1 MFPRFLLML
10 FYFQILQ
17 RVRGSFPS
25 TVHPVVKDGKR
36 SHDPIHIYMQQ
47 PPPTMNPYTYTPSHT
62 TPFLFWITSTSKT
75 TTAASNGLLTPTT
88 QSTLSQLQEIGTT
101 TGPPIPPTR
110 DSGCQDNPSVNCSL
124 YNSAVICDL
133 QGTYY
138 VWARKNCR
146 LHCGFC
152 HKVCRDDPDVNCNL
166 FNPTA
171 LCSPDGGYHEWASIK
186 CPAFCGLCPHETHT
200 FLSTTKI
207 SSTEPLKACKD
218 SLDCRVYNSTLICSK
233 TSIYY
238 PWSQLH
244 CPSFCGFCHA
254 PTRIVPCRDRL
265 TNCDEYSSD
274 LCINPLYRL
283 WREENCRKYCG
294 VCTGSD
300 VEIDYSS
307 VLG

>member
-10 FYFQILQ
+10 FYFQIFQ
-17 RVRGSFPS
+17 RARCSFPS
-25 TVHPVVKDGKR
+25 TVHPVLKDGKR
-36 SHDPIHIYMQQ
+36 SHDR
-47 PPPTMNPYTYTPSHT
+47 TM
-62 TPFLFWITSTSKT
+62 TS
-75 TTAASNGLLTPTT
+75 TT
-88 QSTLSQLQEIGTT
+88 QSTLSQLQTIGTT
-101 TGPPIPPTR
+101 
-110 DSGCQDNPSVNCSL
+110 SCQDNPSVNCSL

-133 QGTYY
+133 QGTHY

-146 LHCGFC
+146 LHCGLC

-218 SLDCRVYNSTLICSK
+218 RLDCRVYNSTLICSK

-294 VCTGSD
+294 VCTGFD
-300 VEIDYSS
+300 VETDYSS